1 MQEIDINK
9 PLLKNESGLLVDPG
23 MIEAKQKELT
33 KTTADMAIDKYNKV
47 YKERSEA
54 PIPDIKIPYNNILTR
69 AVPVKTKE
77 YSESGL
83 ILDSS
88 SMDVR
93 MAKRLEVMSDNVSD
107 EQEVLLKGK
116 YVTEDNGIELE
127 VGEIVKLN
135 FSRYK
140 SVQEGQ
146 HQEVVVGYEIPICT
160 IDGNQY
166 LMVDARDVQYI
177 KPKNK

>member
-23 MIEAKQKELT
+23 MIEAQQKSLI
-33 KTTADMAIDKYNKV
+33 KTTADAAIEKYNKV
-47 YKERSEA
+47 FKERSEA
-54 PIPDIKIPYNNILTR
+54 PTPNIKIPYNYILTR

-83 ILDSS
+83 LLDSS

-116 YVTEDNGIELE
+116 YVTEDSGIDLDL
-127 VGEIVKLN
+127 GDTVKLN

-146 HQEVVVGYEIPICT
+146 HAEVVIGYDIPICT

-166 LMVDARDVQYI
+166 LMIDARDVQYI
-177 KPKNK
+177 KPKSK